1 MEVLDLQGP
10 DQSKQAISPNPV
22 SGLWDASDTGYR
34 AGLSK
39 TT

>member
-1 MEVLDLQGP
+1 MEVLEQQGP

-22 SGLWDASDTGYR
+22 SGLWDASDTGCR
-34 AGLSK
+34 TGLSK